1 MIDKVPDISGG
12 SVRGLEFPIF
22 SEKYDLVGRLLK
34 AGEAPVLHTEEE
46 EEEEERRK
54 YITVEYLEMEFLNNL
69 FVEISGHKLASSQ
82 TRVLFS
88 FLPSFFPFY
97 EMLFMKRHKFS
108 CIADFLYVF
117 LKPE

>member
-1 MIDKVPDISGG
+1 M
-12 SVRGLEFPIF
+12 
-22 SEKYDLVGRLLK
+22 GRLLK
-34 AGEAPVLHTEEE
+34 AGEAPVLHTEEEEE

-69 FVEISGHKLASSQ
+69 LVEISGHKLESSQ

-108 CIADFLYVF
+108 CFADFFVCIFKTRVGVF
-117 LKPE
+117 FKIRQHGAKDSSCC